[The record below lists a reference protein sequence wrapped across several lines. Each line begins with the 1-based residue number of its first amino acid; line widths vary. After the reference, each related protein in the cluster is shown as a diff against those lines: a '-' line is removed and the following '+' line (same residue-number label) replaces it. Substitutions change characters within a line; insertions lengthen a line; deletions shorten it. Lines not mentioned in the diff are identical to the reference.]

1 MWYRS
6 KQTIL
11 NTEKSIGSET
21 IKEIITTLSC
31 QENANQNYLE
41 IQFYSCQNAQDWY
54 QKWQLMLVRI
64 WKKRS
69 TTHCWWKWKL
79 LQTLWNTVWQFI
91 KKLGINLPQD
101 LALSVL
107 AVYSKDAVSN
117 HKDTCPTM
125 LIPLWLETT

>member
-41 IQFYSCQNAQDWY
+41 IQFYSCQNAQD
-54 QKWQLMLVRI
+54 
-64 WKKRS
+64 
-69 TTHCWWKWKL
+69 
-79 LQTLWNTVWQFI
+79 
-91 KKLGINLPQD
+91 
-101 LALSVL
+101 
-107 AVYSKDAVSN
+107 
-117 HKDTCPTM
+117 
-125 LIPLWLETT
+125 